1 MMFWSG
7 NRAAG
12 GVRFPAPSA
21 WSTITYAKVSR
32 PLVTSLTP
40 ANVSDDK
47 VVVIRANE
55 TTFARIPP
63 GESPWETRVRIIGS
77 DVTDEELAARAAA
90 AKAPRPAVA
99 ASFVDPPQLHFL
111 PLLQNPPPLPLPFMP
126 TVDIPTTFAAAS
138 MLPIFTEWPV
148 TTAAATIPGRRPILP
163 KLPMI
168 EEPIPISSDPLTFPD
183 PDAFPEP
190 ISIPDPSISDPGR
203 FTEPIEFPEPIT
215 PPELIVFTD
224 APAKPPATT
233 PDIIE
238 LILEP
243 VKLPEPVGTPAEPV
257 PEPVITPKPV
267 PEPEPEP
274 EPKPVTVPIS
284 EPDPEP
290 KPVAAPEAVAVSEPV
305 KLPEPEPVPVPVSAP
320 KPKLI
325 VAPKPGADSELII
338 LKRKEVS
345 PVPQPTDAT
354 PAKVPKVPK
363 LIIKKVPR
371 APIVVRTVPTRLSDV
386 TAPANRPEPR
396 QRQQRAEAG
405 TAASEP
411 KKHKKIPK
419 IVVPATITAKRK
431 TAEGV
436 PDEEFG
442 NDLLKKLADLC
453 SDRHTDVSDI
463 RIHFSCQKFRTARGT
478 YNALAKIP
486 NLKIVMGAQMLTE
499 KCRCHEKPKFD
510 EINYQP
516 RTAANTHIETGPYEV
531 TVRSRA
537 SRELLAAARVCQDVA
552 KRTGIKC
559 EFSLSTIRYTCS

>member
-77 DVTDEELAARAAA
+77 DVTDEELAERAAAA
-90 AKAPRPAVA
+90 AKAPPA

-126 TVDIPTTFAAAS
+126 TVDIPTTFAAAAS
-138 MLPIFTEWPV
+138 MLPMFTDPAAMVPTAWPMV
-148 TTAAATIPGRRPILP
+148 AAAAAATATIPGQRPILP

-190 ISIPDPSISDPGR
+190 ISIPDPGR
-203 FTEPIEFPEPIT
+203 FTEPIAFPEPIT

-224 APAKPPATT
+224 APTKPTT
-233 PDIIE
+233 TTDPDTIE

-243 VKLPEPVGTPAEPV
+243 VTVPEPEPVGTSSPAEPV
-257 PEPVITPKPV
+257 PEPVIIPQPV

-274 EPKPVTVPIS
+274 EPESVPVTVP
-284 EPDPEP
+284 EPVVVPEP
-290 KPVAAPEAVAVSEPV
+290 VKIPEPV
-305 KLPEPEPVPVPVSAP
+305 KLPEPVPVPAP
-320 KPKLI
+320 KP
-325 VAPKPGADSELII
+325 VADSELII
-338 LKRKEVS
+338 LKRKELS
-345 PVPQPTDAT
+345 PVPQPTDAR

-371 APIVVRTVPTRLSDV
+371 APIVVRPVPTRLSDV

-396 QRQQRAEAG
+396 QRQQRAETE
-405 TAASEP
+405 TAAASSCTTEP

-431 TAEGV
+431 TAEGA

-442 NDLLKKLADLC
+442 NDLLKRLADLC

-531 TVRSRA
+531 IVRSRA

-552 KRTGIKC
+552 KKTGIKC
-559 EFSLSTIRYTCS
+559 EFSFSTIRYTCS

>member
-7 NRAAG
+7 DRGAR

-77 DVTDEELAARAAA
+77 DVTDEELVARAAA
-90 AKAPRPAVA
+90 ASKAPPAA
-99 ASFVDPPQLHFL
+99 PFVDPQLHFL

-126 TVDIPTTFAAAS
+126 TVDLPTAFATAS
-138 MLPIFTEWPV
+138 MLPIFTDPMAVALPPPAWP
-148 TTAAATIPGRRPILP
+148 TAASATA
-163 KLPMI
+163 
-168 EEPIPISSDPLTFPD
+168 EEPVPISSDPLTFPD
-183 PDAFPEP
+183 PDAFPDP
-190 ISIPDPSISDPGR
+190 ISIPDPGGFGD
-203 FTEPIEFPEPIT
+203 PIEFPEPIT
-215 PPELIVFTD
+215 PPELVEIV
-224 APAKPPATT
+224 
-233 PDIIE
+233 
-238 LILEP
+238 LEP
-243 VKLPEPVGTPAEPV
+243 VRLPEPV
-257 PEPVITPKPV
+257 PEPELVPV

-274 EPKPVTVPIS
+274 EPVAV
-284 EPDPEP
+284 PEP
-290 KPVAAPEAVAVSEPV
+290 EPLIDPDEPVAAPEPVVTPPPEPV
-305 KLPEPEPVPVPVSAP
+305 KTPEPVKIPEPVEIPEPAV
-320 KPKLI
+320 
-325 VAPKPGADSELII
+325 
-338 LKRKEVS
+338 LKRKENS
-345 PVPQPTDAT
+345 PAPQPTDAT

-363 LIIKKVPR
+363 LLIIKKAMPP

-396 QRQQRAEAG
+396 QRQQPARDG
-405 TAASEP
+405 ASASCSTEP

-419 IVVPATITAKRK
+419 IVVPSTSGPKKKTTQTA
-431 TAEGV
+431 

-442 NDLLKKLADLC
+442 KDLLKKLADLC

-463 RIHFSCQKFRTARGT
+463 RIHLSCQKFRTARGT

-510 EINYQP
+510 DINYQP

-552 KRTGIKC
+552 KKTGLKC
-559 EFSLSTIRYTCS
+559 DFSLSTIRYTCS